1 MADNQKNNDN
11 GFLPFGETKM
21 GSLSVVKI
29 GGNVIE
35 NTVELDKFLDLF
47 SKIEGPKILVHG
59 GGKLA
64 TQLAGKLGIQSKLVN
79 GRRITDSES
88 IDIITMVYGGLTNKS
103 IVAKLQANKCNAIG
117 LSGAD
122 GDAIQA
128 HKRPVK
134 DIDYGY
140 VGDID
145 GINSNL
151 ISALLKEG
159 LTPVFCALSH
169 DGKGQILNTNADTIA
184 SEIAIGMGKEY
195 DTTLFY
201 CFEKKGVLLDIKDD
215 NSVVKHINSKKY
227 QELLDQKIIA
237 DGMLPKLE
245 NCYHA
250 LHHNVKKVCLGD
262 IEMIKKN
269 ADLYT
274 SITL

>member
-79 GRRITDSES
+79 GRRITDGES

-134 DIDYGY
+134 DIDYGF

-151 ISALLKEG
+151 ISALLKVG

-250 LHHNVKKVCLGD
+250 LHHNVNKVCLGD

-269 ADLYT
+269 ADLFT